1 MWLSAIKLAIQ
12 TGSHIYKQK
21 QNTKMLMADA
31 EQRHAAKLAAGE
43 IEYKKEI
50 IASNDKGWK
59 DEFVLILVSTPIIVL
74 VYSIFS
80 DDPDLKSK
88 IDLFFQYFKELPM
101 WYQILF
107 VSVVGAI
114 YGIKGTELIKRK

>member
-43 IEYKKEI
+43 IEFDSGEQS
-50 IASNDKGWK
+50 AQ
-59 DEFVLILVSTPIIVL
+59 
-74 VYSIFS
+74 SIEK
-80 DDPDLKSK
+80 P
-88 IDLFFQYFKELPM
+88 
-101 WYQILF
+101 
-107 VSVVGAI
+107 ANH
-114 YGIKGTELIKRK
+114 